1 MDKEKVIEGETTDIS
16 GNEEPADDKTVNP
29 RATATALKGAVESLS
44 RTVTSV
50 MENRTNVVMV
60 RVNDDALRHMDMLVE
75 ADITK
80 SRSQSAAFLINEG
93 VKANSDLYEKISSV
107 TDQIATLRTQ
117 LREMVHTE
125 DQE

>member
-16 GNEEPADDKTVNP
+16 GKEEPADDKTVNP

-60 RVNDDALRHMDMLVE
+60 RVNDDALRHMDMLAE
-75 ADITK
+75 AEITK

-93 VKANSDLYEKISSV
+93 VKANSDLFEKISSV

-117 LREMVHTE
+117 LREMVDTE